1 MWNWTEQTLI
11 SQGQG
16 WLRSLAQL
24 TQFRDSRP
32 RVGRTDKPHQ
42 TMSLSVICLKSG
54 KVEGEGSGGWS
65 VFSRMGEWCLNT
77 KINLFHFQKHYLF
90 IIFLIFIFF
99 GAGGGHW
106 WMPQGRGPTVTTVSW
121 VLGRWE
127 PRASHQSGLAGR
139 IKGGPP
145 LGMFQAAVVLWPPG
159 RTGRTW
165 AVGVDTGRGRVRCG
179 KLTRST
185 HSTLFF
191 FCFIFIKEKGACQL
205 SSPMLHDSLCCVVLF
220 CKLYNF

>member
-32 RVGRTDKPHQ
+32 RVRGTDEPHQ
-42 TMSLSVICLKSG
+42 TVSLSVICLKSG
-54 KVEGEGSGGWS
+54 KVKGEGSGGWS

-90 IIFLIFIFF
+90 IIFLIFFF
-99 GAGGGHW
+99 FRGRGHW
-106 WMPQGRGPTVTTVSW
+106 RMPQGGGPTVTTVSW

-127 PRASHQSGLAGR
+127 PRGSHQSGLAGR
-139 IKGGPP
+139 IKGWLP
-145 LGMFQAAVVLWPPG
+145 LGTFQAAVVPWPPG
-159 RTGRTW
+159 RMDKPR
-165 AVGVDTGRGRVRCG
+165 
-179 KLTRST
+179 
-185 HSTLFF
+185 
-191 FCFIFIKEKGACQL
+191 
-205 SSPMLHDSLCCVVLF
+205 P
-220 CKLYNF
+220 

>member
-99 GAGGGHW
+99 GAGGGALVDAPRQRPHGHNCVLGPW
-106 WMPQGRGPTVTTVSW
+106 PVRAPSVPPKRLGWQDQGRAAPGHVPGSCCALTPGADGTNLSRRSGHREGP
-121 VLGRWE
+121 
-127 PRASHQSGLAGR
+127 
-139 IKGGPP
+139 
-145 LGMFQAAVVLWPPG
+145 
-159 RTGRTW
+159 
-165 AVGVDTGRGRVRCG
+165 
-179 KLTRST
+179 
-185 HSTLFF
+185 
-191 FCFIFIKEKGACQL
+191 CQ
-205 SSPMLHDSLCCVVLF
+205 VW
-220 CKLYNF
+220 